1 LERNALEVYEQVKS
15 LFMEQLQVEMELIQ
29 PSLSFGDIP
38 EWDSIGHMT
47 LIAALEEQFGIEVT
61 TDTISQMVSI
71 EAICD
76 LVQKAQHNE

>member
-1 LERNALEVYEQVKS
+1 MDVYEEVKS
-15 LFMEQLQVEMELIQ
+15 LFIEQLQVEQELIQ
-29 PSLSFGDIP
+29 PTLSFGDIP

-61 TDTISQMVSI
+61 TEAISQMVSI

-76 LVQKAQHNE
+76 LVQKAQHHE